1 MEMTLRGEGIEI
13 LRKIRVELTPEE
25 KKILMDVYAK
35 RRNVDKL
42 K

>member
-1 MEMTLRGEGIEI
+1 MEMTLRGIEI

-25 KKILMDVYAK
+25 KRILMDVYAK